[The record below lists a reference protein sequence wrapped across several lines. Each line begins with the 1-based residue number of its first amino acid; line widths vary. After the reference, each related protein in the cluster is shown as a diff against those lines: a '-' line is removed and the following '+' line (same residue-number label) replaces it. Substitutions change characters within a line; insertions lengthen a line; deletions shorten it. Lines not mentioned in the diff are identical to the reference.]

1 MAVERMSEEQLR
13 TAADIAWSTRWQF
26 AWDMNGDG
34 LVTSA
39 DALLWLKWIILAP
52 GDCVLLL
59 LMMQGTPPCGC
70 DRAAVR
76 HRASGCLSAA
86 ADGSRARV
94 KRVRKWMPKSLVPG
108 RSCRTRHGR

>member
-59 LMMQGTPPCGC
+59 LMMHGAP
-70 DRAAVR
+70 V
-76 HRASGCLSAA
+76 ASFLQLHPGSSLAGFLSALISA
-86 ADGSRARV
+86 VVWLFIA
-94 KRVRKWMPKSLVPG
+94 SLRPLK
-108 RSCRTRHGR
+108 TA

>member
-13 TAADIAWSTRWQF
+13 TAADLAWSTRWQF

-59 LMMQGTPPCGC
+59 LMMHGAP
-70 DRAAVR
+70 V
-76 HRASGCLSAA
+76 ASFLQLHPGSSLTGFLSALISA
-86 ADGSRARV
+86 VVWLFIA
-94 KRVRKWMPKSLVPG
+94 SLRPLK
-108 RSCRTRHGR
+108 TA

>member
-26 AWDMNGDG
+26 ARDMNGDG

-39 DALLWLKWIILAP
+39 DAVLWLKWIILAP

-59 LMMQGTPPCGC
+59 LMMHGTP
-70 DRAAVR
+70 V
-76 HRASGCLSAA
+76 ASFLQLHPGSSLAGFLSALISA
-86 ADGSRARV
+86 VVWLFIA
-94 KRVRKWMPKSLVPG
+94 SLRPLK
-108 RSCRTRHGR
+108 TA

>member
-39 DALLWLKWIILAP
+39 DAWLWLKWIILAP

-59 LMMQGTPPCGC
+59 LMMHGAP
-70 DRAAVR
+70 V
-76 HRASGCLSAA
+76 ASFLQLHPGSSLAGFLSALISA
-86 ADGSRARV
+86 VVWLFIA
-94 KRVRKWMPKSLVPG
+94 SLRPLK
-108 RSCRTRHGR
+108 TA